1 MFHSRRRRPPRPVAA
16 DYDAHVE
23 VVPYLGT
30 VVSPCALAI
39 GAMYVIVGQLGHRID
54 VLAGTVNSRF
64 ADVNQRFDDVN
75 RRFDGVDQ
83 RFDDLRADM
92 NTRFDAVD
100 NRLGRLETRV
110 DTLIGTVSDL
120 GQRVTRLE
128 VSA

>member
-1 MFHSRRRRPPRPVAA
+1 MRTWRSSRISAPWCRLVRW
-16 DYDAHVE
+16 
-23 VVPYLGT
+23 
-30 VVSPCALAI
+30 
-39 GAMYVIVGQLGHRID
+39 
-54 VLAGTVNSRF
+54 
-64 ADVNQRFDDVN
+64 

-92 NTRFDAVD
+92 NTRFDAGD